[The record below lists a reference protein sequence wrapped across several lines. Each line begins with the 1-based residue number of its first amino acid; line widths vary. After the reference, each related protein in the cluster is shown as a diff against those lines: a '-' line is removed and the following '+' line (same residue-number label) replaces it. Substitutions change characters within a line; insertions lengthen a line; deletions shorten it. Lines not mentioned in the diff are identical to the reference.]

1 MKIVD
6 QGRDHAVAL
15 FRIVLGFLFVC
26 HGIKL
31 IFGVF
36 GGKAVAF
43 GAWPTWWASIIQLV
57 GGTAVALGIG
67 TRIIALVCSGSMAF
81 AYFTVHAPGGLLP
94 IENGGEAA
102 VFFCW
107 GFLLIAVIGGGSWAL
122 SSAFQ
127 RPAVAERSPAGME
140 TAS

>member
-6 QGRDHAVAL
+6 QGREHAVAL

-26 HGIKL
+26 HGVKL

-36 GGKAVAF
+36 GGEAVPF
-43 GAWPTWWASIIQLV
+43 GAWPNWWASIIQLI

-67 TRIIALVCSGSMAF
+67 TRVIALVCSGSMAF
-81 AYFTVHAPGGLLP
+81 AYFSVHQPGGLLP

-107 GFLLIAVIGGGSWAL
+107 GFLLIAVIGGGRWSL
-122 SSAFQ
+122 SSAF
-127 RPAVAERSPAGME
+127 RRSLADRSPAGME